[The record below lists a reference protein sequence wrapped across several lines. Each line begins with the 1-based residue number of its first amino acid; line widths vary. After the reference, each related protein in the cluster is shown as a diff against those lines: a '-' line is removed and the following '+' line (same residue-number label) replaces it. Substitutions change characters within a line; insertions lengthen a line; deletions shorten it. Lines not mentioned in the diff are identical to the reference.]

1 MDNSNQQK
9 IYQIISEELG
19 VELEQIT
26 PEADFYQDFNI
37 DKVSIADLFLAV
49 ENKFSIKLPK
59 NELLNVKTVDDLLK
73 LVEINNDEFV

>member
-19 VELEQIT
+19 IELEQIS

>member
-1 MDNSNQQK
+1 MDNTNEQK

-59 NELLNVKTVDDLLK
+59 NELLNVKTVADLLK

>member
-59 NELLNVKTVDDLLK
+59 NELLNVKTVADLLK

>member
-1 MDNSNQQK
+1 MDNTNEQK

>member
-19 VELEQIT
+19 IELEQIS

-59 NELLNVKTVDDLLK
+59 NELLNVKTVADLLK